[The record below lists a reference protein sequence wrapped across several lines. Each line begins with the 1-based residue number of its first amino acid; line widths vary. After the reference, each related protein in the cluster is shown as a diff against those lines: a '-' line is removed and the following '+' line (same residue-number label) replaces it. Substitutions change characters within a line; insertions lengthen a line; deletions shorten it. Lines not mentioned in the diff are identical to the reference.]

1 MSRPISSL
9 PISRSLFSLNS
20 RLALTGAF
28 VLAGCLGPLSSNAAF
43 AQTVVKLD
51 EVVIGSETDGDATDQ
66 PRGLA
71 DPAPVDGYVASEA
84 TAGAKVATPI
94 NEIPQSV
101 SVIGRKE
108 LDDRGVQK
116 VDEALRY
123 TPGVYSQPFGAD
135 SDTDWVYIRGFDA
148 TQAGMFLDG
157 LQLYQYAFAG
167 ITVDPFLLDR
177 VEVLRGPAS
186 VLYGG
191 SNAGG
196 IVNQIS
202 KRADGAHHGYVEAG
216 VTDDPNGYVGF
227 DIGDSFGEANP
238 WSYRIVGRVK
248 GGDTQTD
255 YADNFRG
262 AVAPSLLYE
271 PDADTRLELY
281 ATYQY
286 DDQRHMGG
294 FWPYVGTV
302 EEASYGY
309 IPRDL
314 FYSEP
319 DSDSFRSKQASV
331 GWDFQQALDDQLT
344 FRSNTRLI
352 HVERSE
358 YGPYPYDFDTTDDTL
373 YRLNFAH
380 DTKADLFESDN
391 QLVFEDQIG
400 AVHHQLIAGVDYKYY
415 RIDQWQ
421 ATGPADELDPI
432 DPVYDDNLG
441 ALYDPYV
448 DEIIDMNQLGFYAQ
462 EQAKFGDGWILT
474 LNGRYDNVWI
484 DRDDQTATDNDY
496 DREDGAASG
505 RAAIAYEFANGLTP
519 YVSVSRFFQPQIGT
533 DTAGDPVGPQTGEQY
548 EAGVK
553 YSPTFLDASFTASV
567 FDLTRRNTLQNRT
580 VNGMYITEALGE
592 VRSRGVELEA
602 NVNLDE
608 AWNVTGA
615 FTAYDLEITEDADT
629 SIVGKRPW
637 LIPEVLAS
645 AWVNYTVPSGALK
658 GVTAGAG
665 IRYQG
670 DSYADNEN
678 TLKVPDATVFDAKLG
693 YEQDDW
699 GISLNVNN
707 VFDKKYVA
715 GCQSASS
722 CGYGEGRTA
731 LLKTHF
737 SF

>member
-1 MSRPISSL
+1 MRRSSRRGPSSHPSTL
-9 PISRSLFSLNS
+9 GA
-20 RLALTGAF
+20 LAG
-28 VLAGCLGPLSSNAAF
+28 VLAAAGYFGPLAESP
-43 AQTVVKLD
+43 AQAQSVVRLD
-51 EVVIGSETDGDATDQ
+51 EVVIGNAGDEASSGGDAG
-66 PRGLA
+66 GLA
-71 DPAPVDGYVASEA
+71 DPGEVDGYVAKKA
-84 TAGAKVATPI
+84 TAGSKVATPLA
-94 NEIPQSV
+94 EIPQAV
-101 SVIGRKE
+101 SVIGQEE
-108 LDDRGVQK
+108 LKDRGAQK

-123 TPGVYSQPFGAD
+123 TPGVFAQPFGYD

-148 TQAGMFLDG
+148 TQSGMFLDG

-177 VEVLRGPAS
+177 IEVLRGPAS

-191 SNAGG
+191 SSAGG
-196 IVNQIS
+196 IVNEVS
-202 KRADGAHHGYVEAG
+202 KRADGDHHGYVEAG

-227 DIGDSFGEANP
+227 DVGDAFFEASP

-262 AVAPSLLYE
+262 VVAPSLLYE
-271 PDADTRLELY
+271 PDADTRLAVY

-286 DDQRHMGG
+286 DDQRHTGG

-302 EEASYGY
+302 TAAPYGFV
-309 IPRDL
+309 PRDL
-314 FYSEP
+314 YYSEP
-319 DSDSFRSKQASV
+319 GLDSFRSKQASI
-331 GWDFQQALDDQLT
+331 GYDLQQALTDELT

-358 YGPYPYDFDTTDDTL
+358 YGPYPYDFDTTDNTL

-380 DTKADLFESDN
+380 DTKADLVETDN

-400 AVHHQLIAGVDYKYY
+400 AVHHQLLAGVDYKYY

-421 ATGPADELDPI
+421 ATGPADQLDPI
-432 DPVYDDNLG
+432 DPVYTDNLG

-448 DEIIDMNQLGFYAQ
+448 DETLDMNQLGFYAQ
-462 EQAKFGDGWILT
+462 EQAKFGDGWVLT
-474 LNGRYDNVWI
+474 LNGRYDEVWI
-484 DRDDQTATDNDY
+484 DRDDQTATNNDY
-496 DREDGAASG
+496 DREDGSVSG
-505 RAAIAYEFANGLTP
+505 RAGLAYEFAGGLTP
-519 YVSVSRFFQPQIGT
+519 YVSVARFFEPQIGT
-533 DTAGDPVGPQTGEQY
+533 DTAGEPVGPQTGEQY
-548 EAGVK
+548 EVGLK
-553 YSPTFLDASFTASV
+553 YSPTFLDATLTASL
-567 FDLTRRNTLQNRT
+567 FDLTRRNTLQTR
-580 VNGMYITEALGE
+580 VLNGQYVTAALGE
-592 VRSRGVELEA
+592 VRSRGVEVEA

-608 AWNVTGA
+608 AWNVKGA
-615 FTAYDLEITEDADT
+615 FTAYDLEITEDANAA
-629 SIVGKRPW
+629 IVGNRPY
-637 LIPEVLAS
+637 LIPEILAS
-645 AWVNYTVPSGALK
+645 AWLNYTVPSGRLK

-678 TLKVPDATVFDAKLG
+678 TLKVPDATVFDVKLG

-699 GISLNVNN
+699 GVSLNVNN
-707 VFDKKYVA
+707 VFDKEYVS
-715 GCQSASS
+715 GCQSAYS
-722 CGYGEGRTA
+722 CAYGEGRTA